1 MKKVF
6 FTAALTIPLVIAL
19 GLGGCLLEDR
29 DVQIVLNDDF
39 CKAFPEDHA
48 SATWTHSE
56 TLEIGEDL
64 DQLLADNEI
73 SLDQIDSIFVS
84 GGNYDV
90 IEYTVIDHDWLIDGT
105 ITIERTDVSGSGP
118 ITLIAA
124 SSPKSI
130 EAEYASGPQT
140 VPLEPAA
147 VAMINQ
153 ALYEYLNAGATPEFE
168 LSVVMGDIS
177 PPPSTEDRI
186 VFEWQACILVQ
197 VISTLDV
204 EIVNWLG
211 GS

>member
-6 FTAALTIPLVIAL
+6 FSVALMFPIVIAL

-29 DVQIVLNDDF
+29 DVQIVLNEDF
-39 CKAFPEDHA
+39 CKEFPEDHA
-48 SATWTHSE
+48 SENWTHSE
-56 TLEIGEDL
+56 IVELGEDL
-64 DQLLADNEI
+64 DLLLADNEI
-73 SLDQIDSIFVS
+73 SMDQIDSIFVS

-90 IEYTVIDHDWLIDGT
+90 TEYTAIDHDWRISGS

-118 ITLIAA
+118 VTLITYD
-124 SSPKSI
+124 SVFI
-130 EAEYASGPQT
+130 DAEYASGPQT
-140 VPLEPAA
+140 VSLEPAG
-147 VAMINQ
+147 VALINQ

-168 LSVVMGDIS
+168 ISVVNGDVDPS
-177 PPPSTEDRI
+177 PTTEDRI
-186 VFEWQACILVQ
+186 VFELKACILVQ